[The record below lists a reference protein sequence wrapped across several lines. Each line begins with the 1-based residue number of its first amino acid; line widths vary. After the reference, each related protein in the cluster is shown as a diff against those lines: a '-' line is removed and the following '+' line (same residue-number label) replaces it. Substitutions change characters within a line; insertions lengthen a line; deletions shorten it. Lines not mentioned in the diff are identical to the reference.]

1 MYLFQ
6 YLEQFT
12 NLSFFYREKYLN
24 WKSEKIQADPDP
36 EVAQEEDQMEE
47 EGLQQDLPGDRG
59 QDQGLK
65 NLGLDPGQGPG
76 LDRETGMTQDP
87 SLVLEID
94 LDQDPDPL
102 RGEVDLALA
111 QDPGLNPSKEWR
123 QESSNDKEALKTR
136 HDNWHY
142 FEFRF

>member
-1 MYLFQ
+1 
-6 YLEQFT
+6 
-12 NLSFFYREKYLN
+12 
-24 WKSEKIQADPDP
+24 
-36 EVAQEEDQMEE
+36 MEE

-111 QDPGLNPSKEWR
+111 QDPGLNPSKE
-123 QESSNDKEALKTR
+123 
-136 HDNWHY
+136 
-142 FEFRF
+142 